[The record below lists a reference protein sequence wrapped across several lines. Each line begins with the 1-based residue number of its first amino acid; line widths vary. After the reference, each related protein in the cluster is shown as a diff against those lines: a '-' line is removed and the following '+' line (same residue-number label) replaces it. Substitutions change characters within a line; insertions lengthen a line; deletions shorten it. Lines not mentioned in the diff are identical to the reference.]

1 MNEFLK
7 TVQRNTQ
14 VGVPLLI
21 QSIIFNIMFYC
32 DSFLLG
38 FVGEKEVSAVSAG
51 AQILWLFEAL
61 IACPAYVCG
70 ALVGRLE
77 GAKRHSEVRTVIV
90 RGFIVTGMIS
100 VLSGLA
106 IIIASPA
113 ICSAII
119 RDTGTATMMTTYV
132 RWGTLSYTIST
143 LGTVSEYTLQNM
155 KKQKIV
161 MCTYA
166 AEFITK
172 ICVSLSLL
180 FFLRL
185 GIIAIVLGIIL
196 SKILRFTILSISL
209 TVISAESEFT
219 HGTSLDY
226 SWKEYIKQCIPLGT
240 SILIWNISTIFIS
253 AAFGKMD
260 IAAYTAYALL
270 NNAVYIILIPTESYS
285 KTLSVL
291 VARLFG
297 ASSRLSSIYISSR
310 FRLMRY
316 SALLI
321 SISSVIIAYLY
332 TLIMPII
339 QPAISSTVWSNL
351 HTIIPPFLAYIF
363 CKSLTD
369 ALTEGFLRPVFDNK
383 FLLTIELIALP
394 CTIGVFTFLP
404 ISLVNGFWT
413 LYILELFRLAL
424 VIAREIMWN
433 KRGFPSMKSGD

>member
-240 SILIWNISTIFIS
+240 SILI
-253 AAFGKMD
+253 
-260 IAAYTAYALL
+260 
-270 NNAVYIILIPTESYS
+270 
-285 KTLSVL
+285 
-291 VARLFG
+291 
-297 ASSRLSSIYISSR
+297 
-310 FRLMRY
+310 
-316 SALLI
+316 
-321 SISSVIIAYLY
+321 
-332 TLIMPII
+332 
-339 QPAISSTVWSNL
+339 
-351 HTIIPPFLAYIF
+351 
-363 CKSLTD
+363 
-369 ALTEGFLRPVFDNK
+369 
-383 FLLTIELIALP
+383 
-394 CTIGVFTFLP
+394 
-404 ISLVNGFWT
+404 
-413 LYILELFRLAL
+413 
-424 VIAREIMWN
+424 
-433 KRGFPSMKSGD
+433 